1 MPGNISFNFS
11 AANFT
16 SKEFL
21 AGAIMAELYV
31 F

>member
-11 AANFT
+11 AANST
-16 SKEFL
+16 SKEIL
-21 AGAIMAELYV
+21 AGAIMAELYA